1 MAPGGVVVV
10 LHIGQTGGVAAG
22 DTLSGIAAKF
32 GTTWQEL
39 QRINGI
45 PNANHIE
52 TGQTIRLP

>member
-1 MAPGGVVVV
+1 MNRTNPNAGGRTYTV
-10 LHIGQTGGVAAG
+10 QRG